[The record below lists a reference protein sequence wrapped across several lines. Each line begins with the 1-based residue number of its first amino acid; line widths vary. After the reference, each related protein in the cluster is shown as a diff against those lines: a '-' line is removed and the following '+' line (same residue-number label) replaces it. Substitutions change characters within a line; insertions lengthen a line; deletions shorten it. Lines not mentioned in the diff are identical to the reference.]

1 MRILKSVMILA
12 AVAAFVSC
20 TTVKVVTD
28 IDKSVDFTQ
37 YETYSFLGWQENSDR
52 LLNDLDRNRLHDA
65 FGNELEAR
73 GMSYV
78 ESGGDMD
85 ITLFVVV
92 DRKTTVTAYNNYY
105 GGGYGYGGYGRYHGG
120 WGYGSGTTTYSER
133 DYLEGTLVLDAFD
146 GKTKNQIWQGVAT
159 SAINE
164 NPAKREQ
171 SIPKKVKEL
180 MYKFP
185 VSNK

>member
-1 MRILKSVMILA
+1 MKILKSFLLLA
-12 AVAAFVSC
+12 IAAALVSC
-20 TTVKVVTD
+20 TTVKVVSD
-28 IDKSVDFTQ
+28 VDKTIDFTQ
-37 YETYSFLGWQENSDR
+37 YKTFSFLGWQENSDR
-52 LLNDLDRNRLHDA
+52 LLNDLDKIRLHEA

-73 GMSYV
+73 GLSYV
-78 ESGGDMD
+78 ENDGDMD

-105 GGGYGYGGYGRYHGG
+105 GGGYGGYGRYGGG
-120 WGYGSGTTTYSER
+120 WGYGSGTTTYSES
-133 DYLEGTLVLDAFD
+133 DYVEGTLVMDAFD

-159 SAINE
+159 STINE

-171 SIPKKVKEL
+171 SIPKKVAEL

-185 VSNK
+185 VKKQ